1 MNKYFKTAILFLIFS
16 HIDAQTIEHRPNEL
30 LNPSKRWIL
39 INNKIE
45 KNEIVL
51 TSYKTA
57 KLKANTFVLS
67 FASGGKIEYD
77 YETNF
82 AFKSD
87 SRIQYLDI
95 LTEESSWEFDSLSN
109 QISLTIK
116 GGYSSLE
123 DFKFKR
129 NYTIERL
136 PDGYI
141 LRKAGET
148 FYEDLKE
155 KARLEKLQLAH
166 NSPQSIVHS
175 SQPTVQSPQSTVN
188 SQQLLEAKNSPQ
200 PTVHSPQLAVN
211 SQELVEVKSSPQ
223 PTVHSPQLAVNSQ
236 KLVEVKNSPQP
247 PVNSSRFVEAKLVE
261 TKVAPVV
268 AVDYIALSKDL
279 LDKSKRWMLVKNK
292 IERNDIFL
300 TTYNESKLTIN
311 NLIMSFDTEGK
322 IAYDYESDPKI
333 KFCAGVDFLDIDTDE
348 TSWEYNAEKNIVTLT
363 LKGGY
368 ASLDDFK
375 FKREYWV
382 EAIEDGYILR
392 KQKEL
397 YFTDFRKPEKKEKK
411 LSH

>member
-1 MNKYFKTAILFLIFS
+1 M
-16 HIDAQTIEHRPNEL
+16 
-30 LNPSKRWIL
+30 
-39 INNKIE
+39 INNKID
-45 KNEIVL
+45 KNEIIF
-51 TSYKTA
+51 TSYRNN

-67 FASGGKIEYD
+67 FQAGGKIEYD

-82 AFKSD
+82 AFKSNT
-87 SRIQYLDI
+87 RIQYLDV
-95 LTEESSWEFDSLSN
+95 LTDESSWALDSAN
-109 QISLTIK
+109 HQIILTIK

-129 NYTIERL
+129 NYAVERL
-136 PDGYI
+136 QDAFI
-141 LRKAGET
+141 LRQISEE
-148 FYEDLKE
+148 FYDDLKL
-155 KARLEKLQLAH
+155 KAKLEKTKFAQVKRKVAIATKKQITREKYKTVEVIEKIDSVVQKGPNVQADLAILPKIDE
-166 NSPQSIVHS
+166 SP
-175 SQPTVQSPQSTVN
+175 N
-188 SQQLLEAKNSPQ
+188 AKNE
-200 PTVHSPQLAVN
+200 LKLEVN
-211 SQELVEVKSSPQ
+211 TQNFAESKPVE
-223 PTVHSPQLAVNSQ
+223 N
-236 KLVEVKNSPQP
+236 KLT
-247 PVNSSRFVEAKLVE
+247 PVI
-261 TKVAPVV
+261 
-268 AVDYIALSKDL
+268 AVDYVALTKDL

-311 NLIMSFDTEGK
+311 NLIMSFDSEGK
-322 IAYDYESDPKI
+322 IAYDYESDPKV

-392 KQKEL
+392 KQKEI
-397 YFTDFRKPEKKEKK
+397 YFTDFRKPIKKEKK